1 MSGTDY
7 PAVSALV
14 ELLIDMSSE
23 QKAEVADHANAKAS
37 DYKPLGPSNTM
48 SIMSVRGINV
58 HKGYPDYRRRK
69 HHFQ

>member
-23 QKAEVADHANAKAS
+23 QKAEVADHANAS
-37 DYKPLGPSNTM
+37 DYIPLGPSNTM
-48 SIMSVRGINV
+48 SIMSVREINV

-69 HHFQ
+69 RHFQ